1 MRGVGTL
8 RSIII
13 FVTIIIIIIII
24 VIVTVIVIAP
34 FAHTVTRSVQLAVS

>member
-13 FVTIIIIIIII
+13 FVTIIIIIII